1 MKITKQRLSE
11 IIKEEIT
18 SIQGK
23 DVPSEAAYPDIMDH
37 IVPIIRDALGP
48 HVNLYEVLTGMAEMY
63 ARDEWY
69 EDDAGHET
77 VADRKWAD
85 NPNSSAVYEGS
96 ESEEMMTAIEQI
108 PELAQELAQEV
119 ASEIEKLVE
128 PIEGLEAGVLL
139 QAVATLLSSEQTK

>member
-1 MKITKQRLSE
+1 MKITRQRLSE

-18 SIQGK
+18 SIQGE
-23 DVPSEAAYPDIMDH
+23 DTPNESAYSNIMDH
-37 IVPIIRDALGP
+37 IVPIIREALGP
-48 HVNLYEVLTGMAEMY
+48 NANLYKVLTGMAEMY

-69 EDDAGHET
+69 DDDAGHET

-85 NPNSSAVYEGS
+85 NPNSSAVYEGG
-96 ESEEMMTAIEQI
+96 ESDEIMTALEEI
-108 PELAQELAQEV
+108 PEVAQELAQEV

-139 QAVATLLSSEQTK
+139 QAVAALLSSE

>member
-1 MKITKQRLSE
+1 MKITRQRLSE

-37 IVPIIRDALGP
+37 IVPIIREALGP
-48 HVNLYEVLTGMAEMY
+48 HVNLYKVLIDMAEMY

-77 VADRKWAD
+77 VADRKWSD
-85 NPNSSAVYEGS
+85 NPNSPVVYEAGDAKEVMS
-96 ESEEMMTAIEQI
+96 ALEEV
-108 PELAQELAQEV
+108 PEAAEKLAQEV

-128 PIEGLEAGVLL
+128 PIEGLEADVLL
-139 QAVATLLSSEQTK
+139 QAVAALLSSG